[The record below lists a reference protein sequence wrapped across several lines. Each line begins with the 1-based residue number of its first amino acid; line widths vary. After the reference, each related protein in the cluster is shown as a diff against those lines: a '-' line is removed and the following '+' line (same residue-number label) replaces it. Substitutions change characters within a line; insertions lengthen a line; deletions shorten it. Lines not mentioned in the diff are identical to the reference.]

1 VFFWLARVLRRRRLA
16 QRAMPAGWPELAA
29 QKFPF
34 LSSLAA
40 DERER
45 FLVHLKVFGLEKS
58 WEGAKGLVVTD
69 EMKVV
74 VSGAAARLSRNVSLD
89 AYDELQTVLLY
100 DSSWVGRDSEAQTL
114 GEAHRRGLVI
124 LAWDAVQHGL
134 ARHDDGRDVALHELA
149 HALDISD
156 GDFDGT
162 PRLHAFGDY
171 RAWAQVFH
179 AHFRKLQK
187 KPHANVL
194 DAYGATNEAE
204 FFAVATETF
213 FEKPGALQRKAP
225 ELYAELKRFY
235 RTDPAAN
242 ARPR

>member
-1 VFFWLARVLRRRRLA
+1 MFFWLARVLRRRRLA
-16 QRAMPAGWPELAA
+16 KRPMPSGWQQLAA

-34 LSSLAA
+34 IAALPA
-40 DERER
+40 DERDR
-45 FLVHLKVFGLEKS
+45 FLLHLKVFGLEKT

-74 VSGAAARLSRNVSLD
+74 VSGAAARLSRNLSLD

-100 DSSWVGRDSEAQTL
+100 DSSWVGTQSEAQTL

-124 LAWDAVQHGL
+124 LAWDAVKHGL

-149 HALDISD
+149 HALDVSD

-162 PRLHAFGDY
+162 PPLHAYGDY

-179 AHFRKLQK
+179 AHFVRLQQR
-187 KPHANVL
+187 PHANVL

-213 FEKPGALQRKAP
+213 FEKPAALRKKAP
-225 ELYAELKRFY
+225 DLYAELKRFY
-235 RTDPAAN
+235 RTDPAG
-242 ARPR
+242 PR